1 MSYCIYC
8 TVCTNVSKIKAIH
21 LLICKREIS
30 AISAS
35 LSQIK
40 EDKNSAKEYP
50 SQLRATVNQ
59 NNNMESLAKG

>member
-40 EDKNSAKEYP
+40 EDEKIIKVGKIMSFSTKNHYRPK
-50 SQLRATVNQ
+50 Q
-59 NNNMESLAKG
+59 